1 MSAIVPGFQKLQMT
15 WLNPVCHR
23 ILYSRTH
30 MATVGV
36 KGLIHCH
43 RNEAHCTGVCVPY
56 HVAAP
61 ITVVANHR
69 LEFESRL
76 IGWCRIPPL
85 INNTYDQ
92 LKLILHRKDTA
103 LVLS

>member
-1 MSAIVPGFQKLQMT
+1 
-15 WLNPVCHR
+15 
-23 ILYSRTH
+23 
-30 MATVGV
+30 
-36 KGLIHCH
+36 
-43 RNEAHCTGVCVPY
+43 VPY